1 MFVASP
7 RRRTRGEDVR
17 AKTEHIEHV
26 ISVSRNDPRNRFQ
39 LLVNR
44 FQLLVDVL

>member
-1 MFVASP
+1 MFNVIN
-7 RRRTRGEDVR
+7 RKYIHCVR

-26 ISVSRNDPRNRFQ
+26 ISVSRNDPRNCFQ